1 MKSSST
7 VTGSKSISR
16 GKKRVFTRNGL
27 DWTKRFSVIA
37 GALNIPGQAILD
49 GEVVVIH
56 EGRTNFSELQ
66 AELAAG
72 KQDRLVY
79 YAFDLL
85 WRDRDLRKLPQMER
99 KRMLSDLLG
108 ENDIG
113 HPAIYSEH
121 LTGDGQEMFEHAT
134 KLNFEGIVS
143 KNAQAPYRSDRNEG
157 WFKVKTVRQ
166 GKFPVIGFVKDPSG
180 VAALYLGKREGKDL
194 VYMGKVGTGWSR
206 TVSSQIR
213 KQLDTVVSPKS
224 KLTSRSG
231 NRRPRGSSRPSSRTW
246 SIATSLPKVCCGKAR
261 SRASSGNRFVGLPRR
276 GRVVERDHPA
286 FEPSPVGRFRFEGT
300 TVLTLQF
307 VPEFGDV
314 HVLLQGHHV
323 GQRLRGSH
331 YLHGSV
337 PGHPNHRAQQ
347 GAPRGVRGSIE
358 FRFVQIA
365 GASACVPRKLEGE
378 PADDD
383 DRRSHAA
390 RS

>member
-1 MKSSST
+1 MVKRARRVVAASASAEMPGFIKPQLATLKSKAPSGDQWLHEIKFDGYR
-7 VTGSKSISR
+7 VQVHLNK
-16 GKKRVFTRNGL
+16 GKKRVFTRTGL

-37 GALNIPGQAILD
+37 GALDIPGQAILD

-72 KQDRLVY
+72 RQDRLVY

-85 WRDRDLRKLPQMER
+85 WRNGDLRKLPQVER

-113 HPAIYSEH
+113 HPVIYSEH

-143 KNAQAPYRSDRNEG
+143 KNAQAPYRSDRNEA
-157 WFKVKTVRQ
+157 WLKIKTVQQ

-224 KLTSRSG
+224 KLTKPIKKPKATWVEPTFFADVEYRDITSEGLLRQ
-231 NRRPRGSSRPSSRTW
+231 SSF
-246 SIATSLPKVCCGKAR
+246 K
-261 SRASSGNRFVGLPRR
+261 GLK
-276 GRVVERDHPA
+276 
-286 FEPSPVGRFRFEGT
+286 
-300 TVLTLQF
+300 
-307 VPEFGDV
+307 
-314 HVLLQGHHV
+314 
-323 GQRLRGSH
+323 
-331 YLHGSV
+331 
-337 PGHPNHRAQQ
+337 
-347 GAPRGVRGSIE
+347 
-358 FRFVQIA
+358 
-365 GASACVPRKLEGE
+365 RK
-378 PADDD
+378 
-383 DRRSHAA
+383 
-390 RS
+390 